1 MIMQLTDSLSA
12 EIILM
17 CENGH
22 KQKKEIPV
30 EFFYKPVNSIEEY
43 QSLVRKL
50 RKAVHL
56 LNNGYDSDPFKAQHE
71 EGFFHE
77 DFHLIIKSCEDF
89 RSKDVDDMP
98 EKTYSESLKD
108 DPETAK
114 PKTGL
119 LQADRDNPK
128 AKNGLLSNFA
138 EPLSSKQKTC
148 SVFHETGIF

>member
-1 MIMQLTDSLSA
+1 MRMQLTDSLSA
-12 EIILM
+12 EIILT
-17 CENGH
+17 CENSH

-56 LNNGYDSDPFKAQHE
+56 LNNGYDSDPFMAQHE
-71 EGFFHE
+71 EGFFRE

-89 RSKDVDDMP
+89 CSKDVDDMP

-114 PKTGL
+114 PETGL
-119 LQADRDNPK
+119 LQADHDTPK
-128 AKNGLLSNFA
+128 AESGLQANFA
-138 EPLSSKQKTC
+138 EPLLSKPKTC
-148 SVFHETGIF
+148 SAFHETGIF